1 MRVVRAGWRT
11 ILFSLFLSTCWIAE
25 GNALP
30 AAETPPTNRSAPL
43 IAVADNAAPT
53 ALVLI
58 NTTGDAL
65 VVVAVES
72 DGSERPVG
80 ELGPGRRRNFR
91 VKAGATLKFMRGGE
105 AVGDPFPVQA
115 DGPSELS
122 LPYHAAEKHSPPHD
136 EKAAKPGEV
145 PVRFTNSLS
154 KAVTVAVE
162 DAAGATALYDIAPGQ
177 TETRHAKLN
186 SKLGF
191 YPIDADDP
199 VGDAYVVTG
208 KDDKV
213 TIPFVDPAKSNKTA
227 NAPPHE
233 DKAAKP
239 GDVPVRF
246 TNSLAKAVTVAVEER
261 EGKVTALY
269 DIAPGTTEARP
280 AKPNAKLFFY
290 PIEAED
296 AVGDAYVV
304 TGKDDKVTIPFVD
317 PAKSNKTAN
326 APPQEDKTA
335 KPGDV
340 PVGFTNSMSK
350 AVTVAVEVAAGN
362 VTALYDIAPGKTE
375 ARPAR
380 PSAKLFFYPSD
391 ADTPIGDAYVV
402 TGKDDKVTIPYA
414 DPSKKKVT
422 AEELI
427 ASGKIDLKAIA
438 AEVSRSIIASQMD
451 AKKARMCWRDTYG
464 RGVGT
469 VPRICPA
476 GQSEDTAGLC
486 YNNCRRGYKAA
497 VTMCVPECPAG
508 FRDDGLYCFKPA
520 PITRDSYPW
529 KFGDGLSMNDA
540 LARCRKAHGRDC
552 VVANANTMVYS
563 TCPPGYQQAPVVTNL
578 CTPVCPP
585 NTTDIGISCQKNTY
599 DRGVGGLMSC
609 AANQQQDAGLCYSRC
624 NAGFSGVGPVCWA
637 ACPASL
643 PVNCGASCAKDKD
656 ECALAVTDQVT
667 TPIMVAANVAL
678 IALTAGA
685 GAGATAGANTLKA
698 GAKTA
703 GKTAADITAKAT
715 AKESARAILK
725 SKVKQA
731 FKSLATKASQPG
743 VRAFAADQAIDVAV
757 SAAVT
762 GAYTIGMSEQAKA
775 DLRASL
781 KKEVAAQLA
790 NQISDEQIDSV
801 VNMAIEG
808 AGGGGV
814 DFDWASL
821 DPTGI
826 AAVVQAYNFPICSK
840 VK

>member
-136 EKAAKPGEV
+136 DKAAKPGEV
-145 PVRFTNSLS
+145 PVRFTNSMS

-239 GDVPVRF
+239 GDVPV
-246 TNSLAKAVTVAVEER
+246 
-261 EGKVTALY
+261 
-269 DIAPGTTEARP
+269 
-280 AKPNAKLFFY
+280 
-290 PIEAED
+290 
-296 AVGDAYVV
+296 
-304 TGKDDKVTIPFVD
+304 
-317 PAKSNKTAN
+317 
-326 APPQEDKTA
+326 
-335 KPGDV
+335 
-340 PVGFTNSMSK
+340 GFTNSMSK
-350 AVTVAVEVAAGN
+350 AVTVAVEE
-362 VTALYDIAPGKTE
+362 VTGKVSRLYDIAPGQTE
-375 ARPAR
+375 ARPAK
-380 PSAKLFFYPSD
+380 PNAKLYFYPIDSLD
-391 ADTPIGDAYVV
+391 PIGDAYVV

-757 SAAVT
+757 STAIA